1 MPASPLLEIDERE
14 RLQAQYAEI
23 ATLAGGLAH
32 EIKNPLSTISMN
44 LELLGEELEQS
55 ESPRDR
61 RMLGRIGRVR
71 GECAR
76 LEHVLD
82 AFLQFARAGELKLAE
97 TDLNDVVLEFI
108 DFYLPRAAE
117 RRIEISPH
125 LAADLPPVTIDRSL
139 LRQALEN
146 LTINA
151 EQAMPDGGL
160 LELQTSHSDGQVRL
174 ELIDSGLGMDSD
186 TQTRIFQAFFST
198 RRGGSGLGL
207 PTARKIVEAH
217 RGTIACDS
225 EPGRGTRFVISLP
238 SAESLPSPEPAAT

>member
-1 MPASPLLEIDERE
+1 MTVAEIDLRERQ

-44 LELLGEELEQS
+44 LELLAEELETS
-55 ESPRDR
+55 DSPRDR
-61 RMLGRIGRVR
+61 RMLGRITRVR

-76 LEHVLD
+76 LEHILN
-82 AFLQFARAGELKLAE
+82 AFLQFARAGELSLAE

-125 LAADLPPVTIDRSL
+125 LDADLPTVMADRAL
-139 LRQALEN
+139 LRQVLEN
-146 LTINA
+146 LALNA

-160 LELQTSHSDGQVRL
+160 LELQTSARPGEVRL
-174 ELIDSGLGMDSD
+174 EMIDNGIGMDRE
-186 TQTRIFQAFFST
+186 TQERIFQAFFST

-207 PTARKIVEAH
+207 PTVKKIVEAH
-217 RGTIACDS
+217 RGEITCDS

-238 SAESLPSPEPAAT
+238 CSAPAAT